1 MRTTWPERIER
12 LRRANTVLD
21 CQEEDEDCLV
31 ENCKG
36 CIVVEVLDAGEGDE
50 VIEYEEENEEEDQAD
65 AGEDNEVI
73 EDEEE
78 NEADAH

>member
-1 MRTTWPERIER
+1 M
-12 LRRANTVLD
+12 D
-21 CQEEDEDCLV
+21 CQEEDGDCYFV

-36 CIVVEVLDAGEGDE
+36 CIFVGVLDAGEDDE
-50 VIEYEEENEEEDQAD
+50 VIEDEEENEEEDQAA